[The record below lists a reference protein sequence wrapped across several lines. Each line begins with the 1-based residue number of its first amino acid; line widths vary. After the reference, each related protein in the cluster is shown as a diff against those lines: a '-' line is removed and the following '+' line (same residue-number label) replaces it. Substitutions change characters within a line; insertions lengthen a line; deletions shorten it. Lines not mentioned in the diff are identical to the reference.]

1 MPINTDLNI
10 APYFDDFDVEKQ
22 FYKIL
27 FKPAYAIQAR
37 ELTQLQS
44 ILQNQVEQFGDNI
57 YQEGTIIKG
66 CNFTTLNG
74 LEFVKV
80 KDGLDVQ
87 SYIGGRTT
95 EIISGIETEVDVV
108 YELEA
113 ASGLK
118 ANIVSSAQIVF
129 DSGIAWFWSDKKIN
143 KHINYEIKG
152 IESLLHEQKNNNGV
166 LLFFKHSLHLELDA
180 RLLGMNCD
188 VYGVERVHNSDLFDS
203 VQKTGRL
210 KSVKDTCDRN
220 NPIKF
225 IRWLK
230 KGKTVLYATDQDYG
244 LNQSDIINFFG
255 QPAAT
260 ISAPSKIIKST
271 SCKTYFMNTYI
282 DSGKYI
288 LDIEELNLNHLD
300 GLNFSQSLNDFME
313 KKIRNNPKEYLWQHR
328 RFKSTLG
335 KEDFYA

>member
-1 MPINTDLNI
+1 MNRALLTLLVG
-10 APYFDDFDVEKQ
+10 FWKL
-22 FYKIL
+22 IL
-27 FKPAYAIQAR
+27 FLPRPLHKVF
-37 ELTQLQS
+37 
-44 ILQNQVEQFGDNI
+44 ILILGNLLYIIPLKRNKISRKNI
-57 YQEGTIIKG
+57 DLCFSDMSKRKRK
-66 CNFTTLNG
+66 NLH
-74 LEFVKV
+74 
-80 KDGLDVQ
+80 
-87 SYIGGRTT
+87 
-95 EIISGIETEVDVV
+95 
-108 YELEA
+108 
-113 ASGLK
+113 K
-118 ANIVSSAQIVF
+118 ANVIASAQIIF

-143 KHINYEIKG
+143 KNINYEIKG
-152 IESLLHEQKNNNGV
+152 IESLVNEQKNNNGV

-180 RLLGMNCD
+180 RLLGMNSE

-203 VQKTGRL
+203 IQKKGRL
-210 KSVKDTCDRN
+210 KSVKDTCDKN

-244 LNQSDIINFFG
+244 LNQSDVINFFA

-260 ISAPSKIIKST
+260 ISAPFKIINTT

-288 LDIEELNLNHLD
+288 LDIEELNLNHLNRA
-300 GLNFSQSLNDFME
+300 NFSQSLNDFME
-313 KKIRNNPKEYLWQHR
+313 KKIRNNPDEYLWQHR

>member
-1 MPINTDLNI
+1 MPIKRNKISKKNIDLCF
-10 APYFDDFDVEKQ
+10 PDMSSKQ
-22 FYKIL
+22 RKNL
-27 FKPAYAIQAR
+27 
-37 ELTQLQS
+37 
-44 ILQNQVEQFGDNI
+44 
-57 YQEGTIIKG
+57 
-66 CNFTTLNG
+66 
-74 LEFVKV
+74 
-80 KDGLDVQ
+80 
-87 SYIGGRTT
+87 
-95 EIISGIETEVDVV
+95 
-108 YELEA
+108 
-113 ASGLK
+113 LK
-118 ANIVSSAQIVF
+118 ANIVASAQIVF

-143 KHINYEIKG
+143 KHINYEING
-152 IESLLHEQKNNNGV
+152 IESLLNEQKNNNGV

-188 VYGVERVHNSDLFDS
+188 VYGVERVHNSELFNS
-203 VQKTGRL
+203 VQKTGRS
-210 KSVKDTCDRN
+210 KSVRDTCDRN

-244 LNQSDIINFFG
+244 LNQSDIINFFN

-271 SCKTYFMNTYI
+271 GCKTYFMNTYI
-282 DSGKYI
+282 YLGKYI

-300 GLNFSQSLNDFME
+300 GLNFSQSLNDFIE
-313 KKIRNNPKEYLWQHR
+313 KKIRKNPKEYLWQHR

>member
-1 MPINTDLNI
+1 MNRILLTLLVSLWKLILFLPRSFHKVFILSLGNLIYLMPIKRNKISKKNIDLCFPNM
-10 APYFDDFDVEKQ
+10 PSKH
-22 FYKIL
+22 
-27 FKPAYAIQAR
+27 R
-37 ELTQLQS
+37 ENL
-44 ILQNQVEQFGDNI
+44 I
-57 YQEGTIIKG
+57 
-66 CNFTTLNG
+66 
-74 LEFVKV
+74 
-80 KDGLDVQ
+80 
-87 SYIGGRTT
+87 
-95 EIISGIETEVDVV
+95 
-108 YELEA
+108 
-113 ASGLK
+113 K

-143 KHINYEIKG
+143 KHINYEING

-244 LNQSDIINFFG
+244 LNQSDIISFFG

-288 LDIEELNLNHLD
+288 LDIEELELDHLN

-313 KKIRNNPKEYLWQHR
+313 KKIRKNPNEYLWQHR

-335 KEDFYA
+335 KKDFYA

>member
-1 MPINTDLNI
+1 MNRALLTLLVSLWKLILFLPRPLHKVFILILGNLIYLMPIKRNRISKKNIDLCFPNM
-10 APYFDDFDVEKQ
+10 PSKQ
-22 FYKIL
+22 RKNL
-27 FKPAYAIQAR
+27 
-37 ELTQLQS
+37 
-44 ILQNQVEQFGDNI
+44 
-57 YQEGTIIKG
+57 
-66 CNFTTLNG
+66 
-74 LEFVKV
+74 
-80 KDGLDVQ
+80 
-87 SYIGGRTT
+87 
-95 EIISGIETEVDVV
+95 
-108 YELEA
+108 
-113 ASGLK
+113 LK

-143 KHINYEIKG
+143 KYINYEING

-271 SCKTYFMNTYI
+271 SCKAYFMDTYI
-282 DSGKYI
+282 DSGKYV
-288 LDIEELNLNHLD
+288 LDIEELKLDHLN

-313 KKIRNNPKEYLWQHR
+313 KKIRKNPDKYLWQHR

-335 KEDFYA
+335 KKNFYA

>member
-1 MPINTDLNI
+1 MNRALLTLLVSLWKLILFLPRPLHGVFILILGNLIYLMPIKRNKISKKNIDLCFPNML
-10 APYFDDFDVEKQ
+10 PKQ
-22 FYKIL
+22 RKNL
-27 FKPAYAIQAR
+27 
-37 ELTQLQS
+37 
-44 ILQNQVEQFGDNI
+44 
-57 YQEGTIIKG
+57 
-66 CNFTTLNG
+66 
-74 LEFVKV
+74 
-80 KDGLDVQ
+80 
-87 SYIGGRTT
+87 
-95 EIISGIETEVDVV
+95 
-108 YELEA
+108 
-113 ASGLK
+113 LK
-118 ANIVSSAQIVF
+118 ANIVASAQIIF

-152 IESLLHEQKNNNGV
+152 IESLLNEQKNNNGV

-188 VYGVERVHNSDLFDS
+188 VYGVERVHNSELFDS

-271 SCKTYFMNTYI
+271 GCKTYFMNTFI

-288 LDIEELNLNHLD
+288 LDIEELTLNHLNES
-300 GLNFSQSLNDFME
+300 NFSQSLNDFME
-313 KKIRNNPKEYLWQHR
+313 KKIRKNPAEYLWQHR

-335 KEDFYA
+335 KKDFYA